1 MRAVLTITC
10 FAVVICGTFACSSS
24 PQVRFQ
30 PTPVKESARFAREVV
45 DKEVVTVGDGVAAI
59 LILIDRYEPNRPFEE
74 QMEILIQQGVIGQKE
89 RTKLKDSDTL
99 TRGTLAFLITGAL
112 ETKGGLT
119 MRIFGRSNRYA
130 LRECIDCGIIEKGSA
145 GSAVS
150 GRELISVLSNAESY
164 TVRNGG
170 TH

>member
-1 MRAVLTITC
+1 VRAVLTITC

-24 PQVRFQ
+24 PRVRFQ
-30 PTPVKESARFAREVV
+30 PTPVKESARFTREVV
-45 DKEVVTVGDGVAAI
+45 DKEAVTVRDGVAAI
-59 LILIDRYEPNRPFEE
+59 LILIDKYEPNRTFE
-74 QMEILIQQGVIGQKE
+74 QQLDLIGQDVIEQKE

-99 TRGTLAFLITGAL
+99 TRGTLAYLITGAL

-150 GRELISVLSNAESY
+150 GRELISVLANAESY